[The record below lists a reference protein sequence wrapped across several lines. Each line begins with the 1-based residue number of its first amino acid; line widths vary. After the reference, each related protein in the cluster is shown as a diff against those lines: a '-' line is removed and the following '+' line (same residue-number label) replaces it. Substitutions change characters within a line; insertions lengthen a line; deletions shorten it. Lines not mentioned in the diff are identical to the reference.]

1 MASFH
6 ELKASVY
13 PAPDVSGISSPPN
26 QDGHFGWV
34 VRRHMEAPP
43 EMEVISPTD
52 VTPNRVLK
60 AMRGLPAFSQIP
72 DVAEDEPGRQPDRR
86 IAESPPAEHIIY
98 RSGRRQ
104 AASRRRQLHHHKER
118 GGISPQGYGRR

>member
-6 ELKASVY
+6 ELKASAHS
-13 PAPDVSGISSPPN
+13 APDVSGISSPPN
-26 QDGHFGWV
+26 LDGHFGWV

-43 EMEVISPTD
+43 EMETISPTD
-52 VTPNRVLK
+52 VTPNRILN
-60 AMRGLPAFSQIP
+60 AMQGLPAFSKIP
-72 DVAEDEPGRQPDRR
+72 DALEDEPQRKADRR
-86 IAESPPAEHIIY
+86 ITEPPFTEHIIF

>member
-6 ELKASVY
+6 ELKASAY
-13 PAPDVSGISSPPN
+13 PAPDVSGISSPQN

-43 EMEVISPTD
+43 EMEIISPTD

-72 DVAEDEPGRQPDRR
+72 DAAEDEPRRQPDRR
-86 IAESPPAEHIIY
+86 IAESPPGEHIIY